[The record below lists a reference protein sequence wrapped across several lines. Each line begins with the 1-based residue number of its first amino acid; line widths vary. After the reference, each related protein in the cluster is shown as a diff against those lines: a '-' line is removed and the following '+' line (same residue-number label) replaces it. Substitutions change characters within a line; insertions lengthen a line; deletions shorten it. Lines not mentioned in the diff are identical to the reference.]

1 MLTEQVMAALQRALT
16 DPQLLTFHTNKTE
29 DMMKT
34 LKKLMLML
42 ALAASAWMTARAQCS
57 SDNTAFKSGETLIY
71 DLYFNW
77 KFVWVKVGTA
87 SMNTTQ
93 TTYGGEPAY
102 RSYLITRGSKKADN
116 IFVMRDTLM
125 AYTGL
130 DLVPKY
136 YAKKAFEGETYR
148 KNEVWYSYPSG
159 KCTVKM
165 RYQRNNNPPKLNSH
179 SSKYCAFDMISM
191 LMRARSFS
199 AEGMKVGHRIN
210 FLMADGRECEWKA
223 IVYRGKKKFKMENSS
238 TTYRCLVFSFVET
251 DKEDGK
257 EKDIVTFYITDDK
270 NHLPVRLDMN
280 LNFGT
285 AKTFL
290 TGARGLRNPQDA
302 KVK

>member
-1 MLTEQVMAALQRALT
+1 
-16 DPQLLTFHTNKTE
+16 
-29 DMMKT
+29 MKT
-34 LKKLMLML
+34 LKTLMLL
-42 ALAASAWMTARAQCS
+42 CFLLLGGAEAQAQCS
-57 SDNTAFKSGETLIY
+57 SKNFAFKSGETLIY

-77 KFVWVKVGTA
+77 KFVWIKVGTA

-102 RSYLITRGSKKADN
+102 RSYLITRGSKKADR

-136 YAKKAFEGETYR
+136 YVKKAFEGDTYR

-159 KCTVKM
+159 KCAVKM
-165 RYQRNNNPPKLNSH
+165 RDQRNNNEPKFSSH

-199 AEGMKVGHRIN
+199 AEDMKVGHRIN
-210 FLMADGRECEWKA
+210 FLMADGHDCEWKA
-223 IVYRGKKKFKMENSS
+223 IIYRGKKNFKMENSN
-238 TTYRCLVFSFVET
+238 TTYRCLVFSFVEKN
-251 DKEDGK
+251 KEGK

-285 AKTFL
+285 AKAFL

-302 KVK
+302 KLR